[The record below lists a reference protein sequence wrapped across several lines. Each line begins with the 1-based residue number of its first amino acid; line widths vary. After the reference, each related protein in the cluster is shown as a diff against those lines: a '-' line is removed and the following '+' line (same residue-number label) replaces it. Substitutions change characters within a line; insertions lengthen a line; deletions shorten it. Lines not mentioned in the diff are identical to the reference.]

1 MIEASF
7 EQATHK
13 SAAIGGIYQYD
24 TGQRL
29 RMHGL
34 PTPEELAEMD
44 DFLVGD
50 AVTVQAQYGYIGDS
64 QTETRLAAFD
74 AQTGCWEAEIP
85 DAYLTRSSAV
95 KVFVYVSYGATE
107 DECGRRPA
115 TRGVSPDQPPCAG
128 VSGHAEPG
136 ERVGRAGGGN
146 QPDALE
152 DEHGDFGDERGGGE
166 RAGGDEGG
174 EHADGSPIEDDGAG
188 RDTQLRER
196 KHGDADRRRDKEGAD
211 AGA

>member
-1 MIEASF
+1 
-7 EQATHK
+7 
-13 SAAIGGIYQYD
+13 
-24 TGQRL
+24 
-29 RMHGL
+29 MHGL

-107 DECGRRPA
+107 DEVRAKTCYEGSFTPISRPA
-115 TRGVSPDQPPCAG
+115 PGSRITPK
-128 VSGHAEPG
+128 PG
-136 ERVGRAGGGN
+136 ERVGRVGGGK
-146 QPDALE
+146 
-152 DEHGDFGDERGGGE
+152 
-166 RAGGDEGG
+166 
-174 EHADGSPIEDDGAG
+174 S
-188 RDTQLRER
+188 T
-196 KHGDADRRRDKEGAD
+196 
-211 AGA
+211 